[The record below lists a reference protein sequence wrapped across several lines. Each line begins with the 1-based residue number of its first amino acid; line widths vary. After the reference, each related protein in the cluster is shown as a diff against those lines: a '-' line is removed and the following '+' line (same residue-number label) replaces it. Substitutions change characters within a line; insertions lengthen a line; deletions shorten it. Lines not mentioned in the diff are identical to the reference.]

1 MLFFINVN
9 QIYGS
14 RARCF
19 LIGCCYEIVIKCN
32 LHFDCGEFDV
42 FGSESM
48 VVVQLICRP
57 RVSILK
63 IEDANK

>member
-1 MLFFINVN
+1 MLFFSETKVNVN

-42 FGSESM
+42 FS
-48 VVVQLICRP
+48 
-57 RVSILK
+57 
-63 IEDANK
+63 